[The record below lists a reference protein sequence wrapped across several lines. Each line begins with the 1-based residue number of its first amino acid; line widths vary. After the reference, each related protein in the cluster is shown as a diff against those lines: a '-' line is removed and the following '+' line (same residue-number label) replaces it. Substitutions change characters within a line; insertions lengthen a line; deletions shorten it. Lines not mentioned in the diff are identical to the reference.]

1 MSGGSARAIVELD
14 GDYLSAIEVV
24 PRRGGWRVPRATVQK
39 RPAGVDGANAE
50 ALGRWMRQALEE
62 GRIPTKGVVIALP
75 RRDAVLKRIG
85 LPATMSREDPD
96 LPGMVRLQALRQ
108 SSVAGENPVVDY
120 VFLEGAGGSPPAV
133 LAGVMGGARVDLLK
147 QAAERGGL
155 GLRAITLRSFGAGP
169 VVPREAD
176 STLVVALGPGSV
188 EFTLVED
195 GSVSFSRTAELP
207 RPEEGGDIEG
217 FALKVGVEAKRTW
230 MSHRLSL
237 DGARLARVIV
247 LGNDEVCV
255 KAAERTASALE
266 TPTEALDPVR
276 IATWGAQ
283 GGAGGTRASE
293 LAGLAGLAMLGREQM
308 LDFAN
313 PHQPADRFARAR
325 QGVLLGVLGLIVLGG
340 AGWLAAQQALSHL
353 KTQVAA
359 ANEREKEL
367 SAQYLKFL
375 LEKGRLAHL
384 KAWQSAKPDW
394 VSHLAWLSTHLPEPR
409 EALLSSVG
417 GSLDQTL
424 AFTPGEGG
432 DAMNGTWAL
441 PPRLRLS
448 IDGAG
453 GAPAMVDFV
462 REKLIKAGGYVV
474 RADGPDAG
482 RQFSIDLDT
491 ARLSPAEVKP

>member
-1 MSGGSARAIVELD
+1 MSGGRTRAILELD
-14 GDYLSAIEVV
+14 GDFLSAIEVT
-24 PRRGGWRVPRATVQK
+24 PRRAGWRVPRATVRK
-39 RPAGVDGANAE
+39 RPAGVDGADAE

-62 GRIPTKGVVIALP
+62 GRIPVKGVVIALP
-75 RRDAVLKRIG
+75 RRDAVLKRMP
-85 LPATMSREDPD
+85 LPATMTRDDPD

-120 VFLEGAGGSPPAV
+120 VFFEGSAGGPPAV
-133 LAGVMGGARVDLLK
+133 MAGVMGGARVELLK
-147 QAAERGGL
+147 QAAERGGI

-169 VVPREAD
+169 LVPREEG
-176 STLVVALGPGSV
+176 STLVMGLGPGSV
-188 EFTLVED
+188 EFTLVEE

-217 FALKVGVEAKRTW
+217 FAQKVGVEAKRTW

-237 DGARLARVIV
+237 EGARLARVVV

-255 KAAERTASALE
+255 KAAERTAAALE
-266 TPTEALDPVR
+266 TPTEALDPAR
-276 IATWGAQ
+276 IAKW
-283 GGAGGTRASE
+283 GAGGTRASE

-308 LDFAN
+308 LDFAH
-313 PHQPADRFARAR
+313 PHEPADRFARAR
-325 QGVLLGVLGLIVLGG
+325 QGALLGVLGLIVLGG

-353 KTQVAA
+353 RTQAA
-359 ANEREKEL
+359 AAGEREKEL
-367 SAQYLKFL
+367 SAQYVKFL
-375 LEKGRLAHL
+375 LEKGRLLHL

-394 VSHLAWLSTHLPEPR
+394 VSHLAWLSTHLPDPS
-409 EALLSSVG
+409 EALLSNVS

-424 AFTPGEGG
+424 AFVPGEGG
-432 DAMNGTWAL
+432 DAMTGTWAQQ
-441 PPRLRLS
+441 PRLRLS

-453 GAPAMVDFV
+453 GIPAMVDLV
-462 REKLIKAGGYVV
+462 RERLIRAGGYVV

-491 ARLSPAEVKP
+491 ARLSPEGAKP